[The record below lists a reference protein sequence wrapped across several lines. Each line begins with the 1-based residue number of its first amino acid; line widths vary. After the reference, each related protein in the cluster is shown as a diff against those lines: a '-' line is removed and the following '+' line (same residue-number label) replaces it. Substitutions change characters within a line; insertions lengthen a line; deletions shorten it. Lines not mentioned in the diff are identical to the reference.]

1 MKKRLS
7 FAASALV
14 LCGGFALAQTNVQT
28 PQPERAPAHPNSQ
41 AANPQAAPT
50 RGRLTPQMLGEMLR
64 SATTFHEL
72 AQNLNIGKLLGPD
85 QHVIGPDG
93 QLHHSMERTAQTV
106 GAGAGAGAAI
116 GAMTH
121 SQNGVLIGALI
132 GAGSGMILDQILK
145 ERENQRSR
153 AANAAAP
160 NVDYTPV
167 DQQLKL
173 RTRDGQLERQP
184 N

>member
-7 FAASALV
+7 FATSVLI
-14 LCGGFALAQTNVQT
+14 LCGGFALAQKPVQT
-28 PQPERAPAHPNSQ
+28 PQPGRAPAHPNAH

-50 RGRLTPQMLGEMLR
+50 PGRLTPQMLGEMLR
-64 SATTFHEL
+64 AATTFHEL

-85 QHVIGPDG
+85 QHVAGPDG

-145 ERENQRSR
+145 AREDQRSG

-160 NVDYTPV
+160 NIGYAPE

-173 RTRDGQLERQP
+173 RTQP
-184 N
+184 K